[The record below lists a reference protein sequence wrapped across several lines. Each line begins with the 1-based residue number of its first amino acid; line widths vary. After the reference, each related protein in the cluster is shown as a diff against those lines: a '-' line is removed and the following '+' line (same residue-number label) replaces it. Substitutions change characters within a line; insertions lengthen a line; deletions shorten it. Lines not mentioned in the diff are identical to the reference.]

1 MASGNDPTVGTNDKQ
16 YPSSIVKVPQ
26 ADHPLYA
33 QFMRN
38 TSNPF
43 ISLPI
48 EVRLIIYEYAV
59 AINKKI
65 TVHHVTRRSN
75 KFLWGEK
82 QLDTRSSSSSSK
94 IWSNSEQQPLAV
106 LSLSQTCRQFY
117 MDLENNP
124 VFYRVNTF
132 QFTWPRADT
141 STLPHIFA
149 WQEESLAELS
159 EFLAAITPKRR
170 AMIRYVHVAYDF
182 NGEWDTSAFTRL
194 VFRDPRYS
202 HALPLLSQCKDIRE
216 LSFILPSNLPYFSI
230 ILVNGLNSAQQRH
243 DIPMLWNLPFL
254 RVKVAAAEG
263 GHPLALGDSATISR
277 LSWDRFRHDSQDHR
291 VFRRDERFITQ
302 FNRAMFARYRG
313 NERPQWFQDMD
324 NPDRVQQ
331 AITAQGLDVHG
342 ENRIAQNPSQR
353 TGPVSSR
360 TRRKDTIYDHSLGV
374 LRRDIPQYSDNGILT
389 WNFKEV
395 TGIRLNDSSELECEV
410 IWDMPRRVPASGWV
424 PVRALWVDGSESHL
438 RAYYNLSIHARGVH
452 HRNHCEQMKNMI
464 SPSYVLECMTK
475 LCGGA
480 AEVFSIDESKRGRG
494 HGNVIKKKWEVMG
507 RLWPARIKHEETW
520 VIEEEKERQKHERER
535 QKAERERQKA
545 ERKHQKAERE
555 RQREKAKGEA
565 TASAKGKLNL
575 TKAKGKA
582 K

>member
-1 MASGNDPTVGTNDKQ
+1 MASGNELTVGTNDKQ

-33 QFMRN
+33 QFVRN
-38 TSNPF
+38 TSNTF

-48 EVRLIIYEYAV
+48 EIRLIIYEYAV
-59 AINKKI
+59 AINKNI

-82 QLDTRSSSSSSK
+82 QLDTRSSSK

-117 MDLENNP
+117 MDLEHNP

-141 STLPHIFA
+141 STLPRISA

-182 NGEWDTSAFTRL
+182 NGEWAPYY
-194 VFRDPRYS
+194 VFREPRYS
-202 HALPLLSQCKDIRE
+202 HVLPLLSQCKDIRE
-216 LSFILPSNLPYFSI
+216 LSFILPSNLPHLYDTF
-230 ILVNGLNSAQQRH
+230 LENGLNSAQQRH

-263 GHPLALGDSATISR
+263 GRPLALGDSATISR
-277 LSWDRFRHDSQDHR
+277 LSWVRFRHDYQDHQ
-291 VFRRDERFITQ
+291 VFRSNGRLITQ

-313 NERPQWFQDMD
+313 DEWPQWFQDMD
-324 NPDRVQQ
+324 NPDRVEQ
-331 AITAQGLDVHG
+331 AITAQDLDVHG

-360 TRRKDTIYDHSLGV
+360 TRRKNTIYDHSLGV
-374 LRRDIPQYSDNGILT
+374 LQRDIPQYSENGILA

-410 IWDMPRRVPASGWV
+410 IWDLPLRVPASGWV

-438 RAYYNLSIHARGVH
+438 RAYYNPYIYDRVVH
-452 HRNHCEQMKNMI
+452 HRNHCEQMKNTI

-475 LCGGA
+475 LCGDA

-507 RLWPARIKHEETW
+507 RMWPARIKNEETEL
-520 VIEEEKERQKHERER
+520 IYEEKERQKAEREHR
-535 QKAERERQKA
+535 KYERERQKA
-545 ERKHQKAERE
+545 ERK
-555 RQREKAKGEA
+555 RQREKGKGEA